1 MSYSSLLVVG
11 DSNVSYYG
19 TTRQPWDWIA
29 RRSCGLLNFPCMIQ
43 ELRRAASC
51 PVAYVPLSQLRGLGN
66 ITLLLESTLS
76 VLPKPTLVLILVGQ
90 NDADEW
96 SRYST
101 RGPLELSASFRDTM
115 ARRVTRLDQ
124 MITRGGAQS
133 VWILP
138 FDDPS
143 GQFTPLYLGLV
154 SLLTEVVQ
162 DVTHHIEVALPL
174 RFEVDQYHLTP
185 FSRTRLAHW
194 LWDTLAAREVTP
206 PQRPHLRHCLL
217 TLATWQ
223 GRGCSAS
230 LSAMLS
236 RWVFR
241 CTAGL
246 SSRARLRSRPALE
259 SAGLSPSNRAQA
271 AHQNPYH
278 GGDMASAGQSG
289 GDATMGVY

>member
-1 MSYSSLLVVG
+1 MAYSSLLVVG

-29 RRSCGLLNFPCMIQ
+29 RRSCCLLDFPCMIQ

-51 PVAYVPLSQLRGLGN
+51 PVAYVPLFQLRGLGN
-66 ITLLLESTLS
+66 ITLLLDSTLS

-90 NDADEW
+90 NDAGEW

-124 MITRGGAQS
+124 MITREGVQS

-185 FSRTRLAHW
+185 LSRTRLARW
-194 LWDTLAAREVTP
+194 LWDTLAARQETP
-206 PQRPHLRHCLL
+206 PRRPLLRHCLL
-217 TLATWQ
+217 LIARWH

-230 LSAMLS
+230 LATTLS
-236 RWVFR
+236 RWAVR

-246 SSRARLRSRPALE
+246 SSCALLRRRPALD
-259 SAGLSPSNRAQA
+259 AG
-271 AHQNPYH
+271 
-278 GGDMASAGQSG
+278 G
-289 GDATMGVY
+289 